1 MGQTIISL
9 TIDFL
14 EEYRNTLRHT
24 GGYTKTDDQLKK
36 LIANWETEA
45 NRAET
50 LVKPLLADEEFKNI
64 FIDIVLSNYRLGCAE
79 YNRNPAYNDTHYH
92 YKAEEK
98 MMYYLQDNYPE
109 LWKEIGKKVL
119 EIDSK
124 QSV

>member
-1 MGQTIISL
+1 MDLSKT
-9 TIDFL
+9 F
-14 EEYRNTLRHT
+14 EEQGHP
-24 GGYTKTDDQLKK
+24 LKP
-36 LIANWETEA
+36 
-45 NRAET
+45 
-50 LVKPLLADEEFKNI
+50 LVKPLLADEKLKEI
-64 FIDIVLSNYRLGCAE
+64 FIEIVLSNYRLGCAE

-109 LWKEIGKKVL
+109 LWKEIGKRIL